1 MDDALLIQEYVLFEI
16 RYLVM
21 RYDTGHT
28 SVVQTTASFT
38 VFMEV
43 SQLLIVRFW
52 DSYPRWSIC

>member
-1 MDDALLIQEYVLFEI
+1 MDCALLIQEYVLFEI

-21 RYDTGHT
+21 RYNAGHT

-43 SQLLIVRFW
+43 
-52 DSYPRWSIC
+52 